1 MYLTKRTKLTM
12 QSSLKLSKD
21 STMNRLSKVTCD
33 SEQAMSIKY
42 NTMVYELKR
51 KGINVTVLSLGEAF
65 FDIPLFAMDDLPIPD
80 IYHYSNSRGI
90 PELREKLAR
99 YFLENY
105 DVPIDPEQE
114 IIVTAGS
121 KIAIHITLMSILN
134 PGDEVLLS
142 EPTWVSYPEQIKLC
156 YANPVFVPVN
166 QTVYEFERYITAKT
180 KAIIITN
187 PNNPTGYVYK
197 KEELEYLLKL
207 ARKHDLWL
215 ISDEAYS
222 EFVNDDSY
230 VSLGK
235 LDKEKNNAIVF
246 NSISKNYG
254 ISGWRLGYVICNKEL
269 MFNILKVNQHLITC
283 PATILEYYI
292 EKHFDTILNITR
304 PQIAQVVE
312 KRKKL
317 DAYMKEIGLTPI
329 EGTATFYFF
338 VSIAPSKLTS
348 EAFCTRLL
356 EEEHICV
363 VPGLGYGN
371 TCDSYIRISI
381 GTESMEQT
389 KKALRTIHAFIQK
402 TS

>member
-1 MYLTKRTKLTM
+1 
-12 QSSLKLSKD
+12 
-21 STMNRLSKVTCD
+21 
-33 SEQAMSIKY
+33 MSIKY

>member
-1 MYLTKRTKLTM
+1 
-12 QSSLKLSKD
+12 
-21 STMNRLSKVTCD
+21 MNRLSKVTCD

-338 VSIAPSKLTS
+338 VSIAPSELTS

>member
-1 MYLTKRTKLTM
+1 
-12 QSSLKLSKD
+12 
-21 STMNRLSKVTCD
+21 MNRLSKVTCD

-90 PELREKLAR
+90 PELRDKLAR

-338 VSIAPSKLTS
+338 VSIAPSELTS

>member
-1 MYLTKRTKLTM
+1 
-12 QSSLKLSKD
+12 
-21 STMNRLSKVTCD
+21 MNRLSKVTCD